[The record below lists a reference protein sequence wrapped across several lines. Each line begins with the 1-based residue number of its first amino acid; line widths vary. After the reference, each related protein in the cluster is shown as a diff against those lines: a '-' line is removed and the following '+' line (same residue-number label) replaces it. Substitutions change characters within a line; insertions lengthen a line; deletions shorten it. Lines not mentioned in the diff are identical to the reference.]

1 MSEKTI
7 TILVPTY
14 RRPNLLKRAIESIL
28 KQTYSDFLIII
39 SDNGSCDGTAVVL
52 NEFIKKDSRVNF
64 YIQDRN
70 IGMNA
75 NFNFLFSKVKTKY
88 FCMLTDDDYY
98 KDNFLYD
105 AIAGFENSETAM
117 FSILSCPAITESG
130 GFIKNQLDNWPHE
143 GIYSKGKA
151 THLFLNG
158 NHPVFTAIVF
168 KSEILEDIVFNT
180 EFGNISDIPL
190 LVKLSIKYDFY
201 MSRKLGLYFV
211 RHSGVISNTPQN
223 QNIKIKERICL
234 VNEYDRLIKGNA
246 LVDNE
251 NISRILIKKKIML
264 LGGITKDFKSEG
276 RMVICTIEHP
286 IKYLL
291 RIHLYLINFTFYTK
305 GISFFKKIVISR
317 LGS

>member
-1 MSEKTI
+1 MSEKTV

-158 NHPVFTAIVF
+158 NHPVITAIVF